1 MKFVMEELEETI
13 LKIMWIHEQNPNCDR
28 NTKSKE
34 KYWDI
39 HKYFISNYIQNNNN
53 KIRMVLA
60 PK

>member
-34 KYWDI
+34 KCWDI
-39 HKYFISNYIQNNNN
+39 RKYLISNYMQNNNN